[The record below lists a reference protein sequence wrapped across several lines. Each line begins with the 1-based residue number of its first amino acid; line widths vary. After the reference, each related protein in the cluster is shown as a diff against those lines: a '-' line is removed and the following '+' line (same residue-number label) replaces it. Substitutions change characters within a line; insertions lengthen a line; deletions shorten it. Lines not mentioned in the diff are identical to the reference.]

1 MILSEAA
8 AAKLRRISGVS
19 SSRQRKFL
27 GNNSLRKFY
36 AFVFS
41 SFMLLFSALFLG
53 LWKPMKMKIR
63 WSSSLGELVT
73 VICSSIKCE
82 ARWTEEESLVDWETH
97 GLRRICRAAVDC
109 EISDNSSLC
118 LYLFNLSHVNNP
130 SLWLVLV
137 SSKRH
142 SPLKWL
148 MTDRSKN
155 CRG

>member
-1 MILSEAA
+1 MWIRGSSVILSEATA
-8 AAKLRRISGVS
+8 ARLRRIS
-19 SSRQRKFL
+19 RLAAADR
-27 GNNSLRKFY
+27 GNFWGTAVWGN
-36 AFVFS
+36 
-41 SFMLLFSALFLG
+41 FMLLFSALFLR

-82 ARWTEEESLVDWETH
+82 ARWTEEESSVDWGTR
-97 GLRRICRAAVDC
+97 GLRRICRGAVDC

-118 LYLFNLSHVNNP
+118 LYLFNLSHVNSP
-130 SLWLVLV
+130 SLWLVMG